1 MKLYLKKDPFDSIL
15 SQDKTI
21 EVRKL
26 SKYLIKNFNDT
37 KITFENN
44 NRFLNVNIISTKMYS
59 NFNDMIND
67 VDLKKIR
74 KNINRNDYIKILK
87 NCYKKITGKWI
98 VINFKF

>member
-1 MKLYLKKDPFDSIL
+1 MKLFLKKDPFDSIL

-26 SKYLIKNFNDT
+26 SKYFIKNLNDT

-44 NRFLNVNIISTKMYS
+44 NRLLNVNIISTKMYS
-59 NFNDMIND
+59 NFDEMINNI
-67 VDLKKIR
+67 DLTKVR
-74 KNINRNDYIKILK
+74 KNIDKKDYIGILK
-87 NCYKKITGKWI
+87 KCYKKFTGKWI